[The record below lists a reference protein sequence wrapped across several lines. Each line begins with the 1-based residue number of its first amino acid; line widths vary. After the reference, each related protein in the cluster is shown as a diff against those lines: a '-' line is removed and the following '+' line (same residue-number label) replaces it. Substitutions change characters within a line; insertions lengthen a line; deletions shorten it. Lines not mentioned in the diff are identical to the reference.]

1 MMKKINKKLTS
12 PYKANEKGKSHTDVF
27 VVRAV
32 CMHALSGRK
41 TYKKKFYIQ
50 WHNHCYSNKSNQIEI
65 ILENMTT

>member
-41 TYKKKFYIQ
+41 TYKKNSIFNGIIIVIAIKAI
-50 WHNHCYSNKSNQIEI
+50 KSKSFWRI
-65 ILENMTT
+65 